1 MTDNKEIA
9 TEGYEQAPDYQQHV
23 KEVLASYDHP
33 KGLLGELVGQ
43 IADAFWWIKVYRRD
57 KEHLIL
63 FQMTSALV
71 KKADIFKQNEQLW
84 LSTFVA
90 LSELTNG
97 AKPEPQACKS
107 LNELMTEKG
116 HNIATLRAEATR
128 EVLPQIDILDRLIDR
143 QFKNIR
149 LLMQA
154 HDSAKFAPQLHKKLE
169 LEIKQLELQ
178 VKINGGITRVVQRS
192 HALSVDKKVL

>member
-1 MTDNKEIA
+1 MADNKDVSG
-9 TEGYEQAPDYQQHV
+9 EGYEQTPDYQQHV
-23 KEVLASYDHP
+23 QEMLASYDHP
-33 KGLLGELVGQ
+33 AGLLGELAAQ
-43 IADAFWWIKVYRRD
+43 LADAFWWIKVYRRD
-57 KEHLIL
+57 KEQLVL
-63 FQMTSALV
+63 LQMASTLV
-71 KKADIFKQNEQLW
+71 KRRAYDEEDRLLW
-84 LSTFVA
+84 LSTFEA
-90 LSELTNG
+90 LSDFISG
-97 AKPEPQACKS
+97 AKPDPQARKN

-116 HNIATLRAEATR
+116 HNIASLRAEATR

-178 VKINGGITRVVQRS
+178 VEKTDEDQRLEVTRQ
-192 HALSVDKKVL
+192 

>member
-1 MTDNKEIA
+1 MTNNEDVSA
-9 TEGYEQAPDYQQHV
+9 EGYEQAPDYQQHLN
-23 KEVLASYDHP
+23 EVLASYDHP

-43 IADAFWWIKVYRRD
+43 LADAFWWIKVYRRD

-63 FQMTSALV
+63 FHMTSALV

-84 LSTFVA
+84 LSTFEA
-90 LSELTNG
+90 LSEFMSG
-97 AKPEPQACKS
+97 AQPDPEARKN
-107 LNELMTEKG
+107 LNKLMTEKG
-116 HNIATLRAEATR
+116 HNIASLRAEATR
-128 EVLPQIDILDRLIDR
+128 EALPQIDILDRLIAC

-154 HDSAKFAPQLHKKLE
+154 HDSAKFAPQLHKKLD

-178 VKINGGITRVVQRS
+178 VKKSDEDQRLEV
-192 HALSVDKKVL
+192 ARQ

>member
-1 MTDNKEIA
+1 VSG
-9 TEGYEQAPDYQQHV
+9 EGYEQTPDYQQHV
-23 KEVLASYDHP
+23 QEMLASYDHP
-33 KGLLGELVGQ
+33 AGLLGELAAQ
-43 IADAFWWIKVYRRD
+43 LADAFWWIKVYRRD
-57 KEHLIL
+57 KEQLVL
-63 FQMTSALV
+63 LQMASTLV
-71 KKADIFKQNEQLW
+71 KRRAYDEEDRLLW
-84 LSTFVA
+84 LSTFEA
-90 LSELTNG
+90 LSDFISG
-97 AKPEPQACKS
+97 AKPDPQARKN

-116 HNIATLRAEATR
+116 HNIASLRAEATR

-178 VKINGGITRVVQRS
+178 VEKTDEDQRLEVTRQ
-192 HALSVDKKVL
+192 

>member
-1 MTDNKEIA
+1 VTNNEDASAES
-9 TEGYEQAPDYQQHV
+9 YEQASDYQQHL
-23 KEVLASYDHP
+23 KEVMASYEHP

-43 IADAFWWIKVYRRD
+43 LADAFWWIKVYRRD

-63 FQMTSALV
+63 FHMTSALV

-84 LSTFVA
+84 LSTFEA
-90 LSELTNG
+90 LSEFTGG
-97 AKPEPQACKS
+97 AQPDLQAREN
-107 LNELMTEKG
+107 LNKLMTEKG
-116 HNIATLRAEATR
+116 HNIASLRAEATR
-128 EVLPQIDILDRLIDR
+128 EALPQIDTLDKLIDR

-154 HDSAKFAPQLHKKLE
+154 HDSAKFAPQLHKKLD

-178 VKINGGITRVVQRS
+178 VKKSDEDQRLEV
-192 HALSVDKKVL
+192 ARQ